1 VDAIVGVAVSHGLQR
16 LPDDPLRQHFR
27 HSAIIKQEIIL
38 HVRYYYHIYFTYI
51 YDLSIADVCLPPASS
66 SKANGNYQTGIIETI
81 SRQQHFIIFH

>member
-1 VDAIVGVAVSHGLQR
+1 MIRFVNTSGTLQSSNRRLFSMLDTTTIFTSH
-16 LPDDPLRQHFR
+16 
-27 HSAIIKQEIIL
+27 
-38 HVRYYYHIYFTYI
+38 I